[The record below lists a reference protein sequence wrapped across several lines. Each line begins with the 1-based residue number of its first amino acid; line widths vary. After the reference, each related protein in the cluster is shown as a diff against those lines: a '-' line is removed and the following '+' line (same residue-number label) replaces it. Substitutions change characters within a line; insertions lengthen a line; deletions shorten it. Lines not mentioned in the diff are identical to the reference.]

1 MGSIWTNGNNFEKHE
16 MLQEDISVDT
26 VIIGGGLAGILTAYL
41 LKERGID
48 AVIIEAKEVCSGQ
61 TKNTTAKITSQH
73 GLIYSKIEKYFG
85 IEALKQYA
93 NANEQAI
100 KEYRRIINEKNIAC
114 DFETTKA
121 YLYSVEETDLLKK
134 ELESAKKSGI
144 DCYLTDDVNLPFK
157 TTGALV
163 FNNQAQFNPLKFV
176 SGLIDDLRIYENT
189 PAIKIIGNTVYTP
202 KAKIYAKNV
211 VSACNYPFINFPAF
225 YFFRMSRERSYVI
238 AVEKGNVQLDGMYI
252 GIGNDSISLRSY
264 KDYILLGGGAH
275 RTGAKLTSSP
285 FDTLAEISSKLYPGH
300 KIISSWSAQDCIT
313 LDSIPYIGKFGGK
326 NESIYIATGFNKWG
340 MTSSMVSAR
349 IICDMIS
356 GINSENAQIFSTDR
370 FNIFASFK
378 NILINTGETVKGF
391 ASHLKPSDCNIKNI
405 KRNTAA
411 LIKYNGKK
419 AGAYKDSDGKTYIV
433 SVTCPHLKC
442 MLNFNDATKTWDCP
456 CHGSR
461 FNYKGDLIDNP
472 SQAKSILIDIV

>member
-1 MGSIWTNGNNFEKHE
+1 MKSVWTEGVDFKKHD
-16 MLQEDISVDT
+16 MLKEDISVDT
-26 VIIGGGLAGILTAYL
+26 VVIGGGLAGILTAYL
-41 LKERGID
+41 LKEKGID
-48 AVIIEAKEVCSGQ
+48 AVIIEAKEICSGQ

-85 IEALKQYA
+85 TEALKQYA
-93 NANEQAI
+93 NANENAI
-100 KEYRRIINEKNIAC
+100 SEYKRIINENNIEC
-114 DFETTKA
+114 DFEATKA
-121 YLYSVEETDLLKK
+121 YLYSVEETDLLQK
-134 ELESAKKSGI
+134 ELASAKRAGI
-144 DCYLTDDVNLPFK
+144 DCYITKDVKLPFK

-176 SGLIDDLRIYENT
+176 SGLIDELRIYENT
-189 PAIKIIGNTVYTP
+189 PAIRIIGNTVYTP
-202 KAKIYAKNV
+202 NAKIYAKHI
-211 VSACNYPFINFPAF
+211 VSACNYPFINFPSF
-225 YFFRMSRERSYVI
+225 YFFRMSRERSYVL
-238 AVEKGNVQLDGMYI
+238 AVEKGSARLDGMYI
-252 GIGNDSISLRSY
+252 GIGKDSLSLRTY

-275 RTGAKLTSSP
+275 RTGAELEKSP
-285 FDTLAEISSKLYPGH
+285 FDTLAKISAQLFPSH

-326 NESIYIATGFNKWG
+326 NGSIYIATGFNKWG

-356 GINSENAQIFSTDR
+356 GINNKNAEIFSTDR

-378 NILINTGETVKGF
+378 NILTNTGETVKGF
-391 ASHLKPSDCNIKNI
+391 ASHLKPADCDIKDI
-405 KRNTAA
+405 KKNTAA

-419 AGAYKDSDGKTYIV
+419 AGAYKDNDGKTYIV

-442 MLNFNDATKTWDCP
+442 MLNWNDATKTWDCP

-461 FNYKGDLIDNP
+461 FSYKGELIDNP
-472 SQAKSILIDIV
+472 AQAKSILIDIK